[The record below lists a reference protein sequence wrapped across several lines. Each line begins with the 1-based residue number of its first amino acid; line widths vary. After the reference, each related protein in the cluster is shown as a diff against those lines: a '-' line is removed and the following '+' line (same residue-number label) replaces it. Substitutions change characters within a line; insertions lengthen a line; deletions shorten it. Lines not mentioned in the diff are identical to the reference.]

1 MTFANKAANLPDCE
15 KQARKRA
22 SHLEEDARCMQRE
35 VDMAN
40 LQQDQDSNLSDGSFV
55 EGEIQP
61 VQEGTVAGAGEGRRA
76 GESCEGDDGEGE
88 KGLEESAIAIDQNP
102 SRGYIGN
109 TLHKN
114 AILEKSLAASR
125 KASELAASSNRGRT
139 SSNGLRGMQMPMHA
153 EARGRNE
160 GKKREKNCMKLTLSP
175 KR

>member
-61 VQEGTVAGAGEGRRA
+61 VQEGTVAGAGESRRA

-88 KGLEESAIAIDQNP
+88 KGLEERAIAIDQNP

-109 TLHKN
+109 TLHEN
-114 AILEKSLAASR
+114 AILERSLAASR
-125 KASELAASSNRGRT
+125 QASELAASSNRGRT
-139 SSNGLRGMQMPMHA
+139 SSNGLRGMQMPMPMHA
-153 EARGRNE
+153 EAREAETKGRK
-160 GKKREKNCMKLTLSP
+160 GRRTV
-175 KR
+175 